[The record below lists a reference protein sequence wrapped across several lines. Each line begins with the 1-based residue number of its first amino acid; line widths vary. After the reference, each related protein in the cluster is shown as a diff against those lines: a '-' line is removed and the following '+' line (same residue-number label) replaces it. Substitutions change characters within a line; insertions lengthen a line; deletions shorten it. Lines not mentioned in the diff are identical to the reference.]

1 MIDIQIYGYQDKR
14 MPTIKDVAK
23 EAGVSIAT
31 VSYVLN
37 NKEAGITENT
47 RRQVLDA
54 VKRVGYTPNVTARN
68 LKANRSRLIGYAWHE
83 VPLGQVNSVLDRFA
97 YYLAQAA
104 EVAGYHMMTFTH
116 PASDPVRVYDDL
128 VRTGRV
134 DAFVLADT
142 NTDDPRIRFLIDQG
156 FPFVS
161 FGQANPNWD
170 FNWVDTEGRVG
181 VQQAVEYLVQ
191 LGHQRIAMIT
201 WPEDS
206 LVGENRLAGYRDG
219 LAQAGIAQHPT
230 YIFRG
235 EYSIETGKEAVRY
248 WLQLP
253 VDERPTAVIAVTDL
267 IAIGVIN
274 EAQHQG
280 MVVGETLSVIGYDD
294 IPLTQYLR
302 PALTTIQQ
310 PIPEI
315 GRKIIEMLEA
325 TLAGEQI
332 EERNVLFA
340 PKLIIRDSAGPPR

>member
-1 MIDIQIYGYQDKR
+1 
-14 MPTIKDVAK
+14 MPTIKDVAR

-47 RRQVLDA
+47 RRQVLEA

-104 EVAGYHMMTFTH
+104 EAAGYHVMTFTH
-116 PASDPVRVYDDL
+116 PADDPVQVYDEL

-142 NTDDPRIRFLIDQG
+142 KTDDPRIRFLIDQG

-170 FNWVDTEGRVG
+170 FNWVDTDGHAG
-181 VQQAVEYLVQ
+181 VREAVDYLVR
-191 LGHQRIAMIT
+191 LGHRRIAMVS

-206 LVGENRLAGYRDG
+206 LVGENRLAGYLAGLRD
-219 LAQAGIAQHPT
+219 AGIPQRPD

-235 EYSIETGKEAVRY
+235 EYNIETGRDAVKH
-248 WLQLP
+248 WLRLP
-253 VDERPTAVIAVTDL
+253 VDERPTAIITVTDL

-274 EAQHQG
+274 EAEQQG
-280 MVVGETLSVIGYDD
+280 IVVGDTLSVIGYDD
-294 IPLTQYLR
+294 VPLTQYLR

-315 GRKIIEMLEA
+315 GRKIIEMLE
-325 TLAGEQI
+325 TILAGEQLA
-332 EERNVLFA
+332 EQNVLFA
-340 PKLIIRDSAGPPR
+340 PRLIIRDSVGPLPR

>member
-1 MIDIQIYGYQDKR
+1 
-14 MPTIKDVAK
+14 MPTIKDVAR

-47 RRQVLDA
+47 RRQVLEA

-104 EVAGYHMMTFTH
+104 EAAGYHMMTFTH
-116 PASDPVRVYDDL
+116 PADGPVQVYDDL
-128 VRTGRV
+128 IRTGRV
-134 DAFVLADT
+134 DAFVLSDT
-142 NTDDPRIRFLIDQG
+142 NTDDSRIRFLIDQG

-161 FGQANPNWD
+161 FGQANPDWD
-170 FNWVDTEGRVG
+170 FCWVDTDGRTG
-181 VQQAVEYLVQ
+181 VRRAVDYLIE
-191 LGHQRIAMIT
+191 LGHRQIAMVS
-201 WPEDS
+201 WPEYS
-206 LVGENRLAGYRDG
+206 LVGESRLAGYRDG
-219 LAQAGIAQHPT
+219 LTTSGIPQHPT

-235 EYSIETGKEAVRY
+235 EFKIETGIEAVRY
-248 WLQLP
+248 WSRLP
-253 VDERPTAVIAVTDL
+253 AGERPTAVVAVTDL
-267 IAIGVIN
+267 IAIGVMN
-274 EAQHQG
+274 EAERQG
-280 MVVGETLSVIGYDD
+280 MVVGHDLSVIGYDD
-294 IPLTQYLR
+294 VPLTQYLR

-325 TLAGEQI
+325 TLAGESL

-340 PKLIIRDSAGPPR
+340 PKLIIRDSAGPPAH